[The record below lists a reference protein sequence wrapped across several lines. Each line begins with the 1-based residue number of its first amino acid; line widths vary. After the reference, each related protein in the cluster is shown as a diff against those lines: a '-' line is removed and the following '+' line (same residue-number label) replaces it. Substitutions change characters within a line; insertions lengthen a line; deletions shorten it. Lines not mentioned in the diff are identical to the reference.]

1 MTTAISAKATR
12 RKGIATNLIH
22 VPVIFGNQ
30 LLTRWGQSRFGS
42 YAKMDCGDLADG
54 ISPGGFF
61 DRVARRLLVTLHST
75 SILRFWSFS
84 LWPQIPARNP
94 NQPSPGSASTVNGGA
109 ANTKNRRAAPVGRL
123 RTTLT
128 GADEP
133 YNGQAVRARLP
144 HLFYSVHRRTAH
156 NFQLGITFLLCQCSL
171 RKSAASRNSRSR
183 A

>member
-30 LLTRWGQSRFGS
+30 LLTSWSQSGFGS
-42 YAKMDCGDLADG
+42 YAKMACGVLADG
-54 ISPGGFF
+54 IGPGVFCKCAAG
-61 DRVARRLLVTLHST
+61 RWLVTLHGT

-84 LWPQIPARNP
+84 LWPQVPARNP
-94 NQPSPGSASTVNGGA
+94 NQQNSRLDEHCQGGA
-109 ANTKNRRAAPVGRL
+109 ANRKPGAQRQSVD

-133 YNGQAVRARLP
+133 YHGIAVRA
-144 HLFYSVHRRTAH
+144 T
-156 NFQLGITFLLCQCSL
+156 ITPLILIGSPANCT
-171 RKSAASRNSRSR
+171 
-183 A
+183 